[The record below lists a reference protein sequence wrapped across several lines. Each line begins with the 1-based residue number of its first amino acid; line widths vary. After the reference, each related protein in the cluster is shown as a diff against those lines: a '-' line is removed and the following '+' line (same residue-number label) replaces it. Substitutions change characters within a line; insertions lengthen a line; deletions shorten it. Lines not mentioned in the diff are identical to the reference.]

1 MRKMRKLLA
10 AVLAG
15 AMLLGLAACGDD
27 AKTDPTVQV
36 SPTQWQTVAD
46 VDALDLVLDYT
57 DGDYVAQ
64 IPQFKDA
71 DGNDVLTAMNKRLLE
86 KGDQFKQIVAS
97 DGCFLQLI
105 PMVRETDN
113 YLSVVLHEQELP
125 AYGTDGTVTSY
136 VYDKATKSEVS
147 EELAW
152 SLSGATDDGVADAIK
167 AYCENVLNNDGADWR
182 WLSFE
187 TVGYYMD
194 ADGKMALVFTV
205 AAKDKSVEDADT
217 WNYLLIYKG
226 GQIVERLD

>member
-27 AKTDPTVQV
+27 TKTDPTVQV
-36 SPTQWQTVAD
+36 NPTQWQAVGD
-46 VDALDLVLDYT
+46 IGSLDLIVDETNGDYT
-57 DGDYVAQ
+57 VQ

-71 DGNDVLTAMNKRLLE
+71 EGNDVLGDMNTRLQQLAADYEASKTA
-86 KGDQFKQIVAS
+86 
-97 DGCFLQLI
+97 DGLNWD
-105 PMVRETDN
+105 VRPLVVETDN